1 MTRAALISLVR
12 PAVCLLVSVVG
23 VLLISAP
30 PAAAARTLAVTTIAL
45 PTGDVGHA
53 YGTQLEASGGDGPY
67 AWSTSTPLPEGLTLG
82 LRGPLTGTP
91 SVAFDASITVTVT
104 NAAGLQASATL
115 ILDIAP
121 ALAIETTSL
130 PSPVAGTTYSAEFQS
145 SGGTAPCTWS
155 VTGGP
160 LPLGLVLTSTGT
172 FSGIP
177 GAVATTTTTV
187 TVTDATL
194 ASTSET
200 LTVTVAAPSSPPASY
215 YVVGRTG
222 AVSAYASPGV
232 NVTQTDETDPTRV
245 VAIATD
251 ATGDRYWTVTRAG
264 LVIPSFGASTY
275 GSIGKK
281 HLGGSIVGIAAL
293 PSGDGYYL
301 VSSTG
306 HVYGFGAARSR
317 GSVARTRLSG
327 HIVGI
332 ALNTPGTG
340 YWLASSTG
348 HIYAFGSAHELRIR
362 GRPSQV
368 VGITSD
374 PGTSGFWLV
383 TRAGRVYAS
392 GNAPAEGSVPASKHL
407 RSIIGIA
414 AVLSGGGYWVV
425 NGAGVTFPF
434 GAATPLAAVEV
445 GAGTGVVG
453 IASAT

>member
-1 MTRAALISLVR
+1 MTRAARVFLVE
-12 PAVCLLVSVVG
+12 PALCLLVAVVG
-23 VLLISAP
+23 VLLIAALPASA
-30 PAAAARTLAVTTIAL
+30 AMTLAVTTTAL
-45 PTGDVGHA
+45 PIGDVGHA

-67 AWSTSTPLPEGLTLG
+67 AWSTSSPLPEGLTLG

-91 SVAFDASITVTVT
+91 SVAFDAPITVTVT
-104 NAAGLQASATL
+104 NAAGIQASATL
-115 ILDIAP
+115 VLDIAP
-121 ALAIETTSL
+121 ALMIETTSL
-130 PSPVAGTTYSAEFQS
+130 PSPVAGTSYSAEFQA
-145 SGGTAPCTWS
+145 SGGTAPFTWS

-172 FSGIP
+172 LSGIP
-177 GAVATTTTTV
+177 GAVAMTTTTV
-187 TVTDATL
+187 TVTDATR
-194 ASTSET
+194 ASTSESLT
-200 LTVTVAAPSSPPASY
+200 LAVTAPSSPPASY
-215 YVVGRTG
+215 YVVTRAGV
-222 AVSAYASPGV
+222 VSAYASPGV
-232 NVTQTDETDPTRV
+232 NVTQTDEADPTRV

-251 ATGDRYWTVTRAG
+251 AIGDRYWTVTRTG
-264 LVIPSFGASTY
+264 LVIPSFGAPTY
-275 GSIGKK
+275 GSVGKK
-281 HLGGSIVGIAAL
+281 HLSGSIVGIAAL

-317 GSVARTRLSG
+317 GSVSRTRLSG
-327 HIVGI
+327 QVVGI

-348 HIYAFGSAHELRIR
+348 HIYAFGSAHQLRIR
-362 GRPSQV
+362 GRARQV

-374 PGTSGFWLV
+374 PGTSGFWIV

-414 AVLSGGGYWVV
+414 AVPSGGGYWVV

-453 IASAT
+453 IASAA